1 MISINGFEIPLAAL
15 AGFTS
20 SFIAAVAATLVWL
33 QWRERR
39 LRQDD
44 VLGWSSAVITSLQTL
59 YLTLFLGDSS
69 FTPSEARAVRGRIA
83 VETSVLVEQ
92 GRLFFRN
99 TPHPTH
105 GAHRHPAYR
114 GFRPMILDPIV
125 VAHQIACQWDG
136 CAEEERER
144 MVLVA
149 QDCVRSFVSMA
160 QREVG
165 RSKTA
170 HMASAIKGEGEK
182 LEVLLARVAPERLT
196 ALRTDA
202 RLSL

>member
-1 MISINGFEIPLAAL
+1 MVVFGFEVPLAAV

-20 SFIAAVAATLVWL
+20 AFIASITALLVWL
-33 QWRERR
+33 QWRERQ

-44 VLGWSSAVITSLQTL
+44 VLRWASEVIRVEQTL
-59 YLTLFLGDSS
+59 YLVLFLGDSAFDKAS
-69 FTPSEARAVRGRIA
+69 MKATLAKAAVD
-83 VETSVLVEQ
+83 TSVLVEQ

-114 GFRPMILDPIV
+114 GYRPMLLDPIV
-125 VAHQIACQWDG
+125 VAHQIACQWEG
-136 CAEEERER
+136 AAEEERER

-149 QDCVRSFVSMA
+149 EDCVRRFVSMA

-165 RSKTA
+165 RSRTA
-170 HMASAIKGEGEK
+170 HEDSAIKGEGEP
-182 LEVLLARVAPERLT
+182 LETLLSRIPPERLK
-196 ALRTDA
+196 ALRTNA